1 MAINYNL
8 FYQNY
13 VCTKDLA
20 NEISQ
25 YLPLIMKIFQKYP
38 PPPLKSNFGALN
50 GVQNNFIGFVLEEI

>member
-1 MAINYNL
+1 MTINYNL

-13 VCTKDLA
+13 VGTKDLS

-38 PPPLKSNFGALN
+38 PPSKCNLGALN
-50 GVQNNFIGFVLEEI
+50 GVQNNFIGFVLDEM